1 MNRLLIPNHGSH
13 SISNFKKEVFDRCYL
28 KFTDQSGWGV
38 YASKVIQVHEI
49 VDFYAGELITT
60 RESFQRYMSYD
71 RQVNQPPT
79 YFLTKRSSDSTISS
93 RFERSLLR
101 IDRLSL

>member
-79 YFLTKRSSDSTISS
+79 YLLT
-93 RFERSLLR
+93 
-101 IDRLSL
+101 